1 MNAFHIAVENS
12 HLDIT
17 AMLLDA
23 KPDLIHTKRNVRDVH
38 RHYFTYFPL
47 QKYRTILYFYF
58 FLYFYID
65 SSYFG
70 FNKAELLVNV
80 VLISISLCLV

>member
-1 MNAFHIAVENS
+1 MNAFHIAVENC

-38 RHYFTYFPL
+38 LNYCRHFFPSKKGVEVNCNSITFISPVDSAYFFNQFRHYFNFPEFVM
-47 QKYRTILYFYF
+47 I
-58 FLYFYID
+58 
-65 SSYFG
+65 
-70 FNKAELLVNV
+70 
-80 VLISISLCLV
+80 

>member
-38 RHYFTYFPL
+38 RHYFT
-47 QKYRTILYFYF
+47 
-58 FLYFYID
+58 
-65 SSYFG
+65 
-70 FNKAELLVNV
+70 
-80 VLISISLCLV
+80 